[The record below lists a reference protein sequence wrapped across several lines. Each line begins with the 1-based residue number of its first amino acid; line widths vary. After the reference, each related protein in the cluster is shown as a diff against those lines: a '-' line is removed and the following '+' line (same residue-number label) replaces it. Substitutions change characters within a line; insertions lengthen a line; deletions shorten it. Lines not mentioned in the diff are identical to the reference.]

1 MGGRGAPSATF
12 GKSCSF
18 LFFVLFFGV
27 ARTKILLGE
36 GRCGYRR
43 WWWNADGFWESQ
55 SILARNRDA
64 IIALSLG
71 WRGGAEEAVPGSSQ
85 DERR

>member
-1 MGGRGAPSATF
+1 MGGKRCPVCDLW
-12 GKSCSF
+12 KELC
-18 LFFVLFFGV
+18 FFFCVLFFGV
-27 ARTKILLGE
+27 DRTKILLGE
-36 GRCGYRR
+36 GGCGYRR
-43 WWWNADGFWESQ
+43 WWWSADGFWESQ

-71 WRGGAEEAVPGSSQ
+71 WRGAEEAVPGSSQ